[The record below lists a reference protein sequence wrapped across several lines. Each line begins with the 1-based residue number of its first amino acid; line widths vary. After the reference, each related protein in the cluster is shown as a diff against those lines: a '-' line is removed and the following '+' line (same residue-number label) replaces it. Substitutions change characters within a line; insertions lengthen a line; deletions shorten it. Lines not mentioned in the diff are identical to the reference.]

1 MFFKIFLISIV
12 LVAFVMLAL
21 GVKMLFDPKA
31 EFTAHSCSM
40 EDGNDAQGCAA
51 CQVKEIAD
59 CENYEPAQT
68 VSG

>member
-40 EDGNDAQGCAA
+40 DTEDGTEGCAA
-51 CQVKEIAD
+51 CQVKEITD
-59 CENYEPAQT
+59 CENNEPKQI
-68 VSG
+68 VSK

>member
-12 LVAFVMLAL
+12 MVAIVMLAL

-31 EFTAHSCSM
+31 TFEAHSCSM
-40 EDGNDAQGCAA
+40 DPNKSSEGCAA
-51 CQVKEIAD
+51 CQVKEITD
-59 CENYEPAQT
+59 CNENESAQT

>member
-12 LVAFVMLAL
+12 LVAIVMLAL

-31 EFTAHSCSM
+31 TFEAHSCTLG
-40 EDGNDAQGCAA
+40 EGDDPENCIG
-51 CQVKEIAD
+51 CQVKDIAN
-59 CENYEPAQT
+59 CRKEETAPN